1 MNKSSK
7 SIHTS
12 GGPNRWD
19 TSRFMCLA
27 KAHIAESTPRFVRFG
42 WILVG
47 LFVALFV
54 FYMLVIVRTLWGYE
68 TQFLVYWVGLFIT
81 GYAFASIYFEGMS
94 RRGTALL
101 WLMQPASVLEKT
113 LLCALLVAVVYP
125 LAYTA
130 LFLILNVPAT
140 ELSYFIYQ
148 MKYGEESKNSA
159 SYSYEWSQMR
169 HYWPFVFGVDFL
181 GGANEVSLLFKV
193 WGLQAWALAAVL
205 WFKRFGVMLG
215 LVVGF
220 VIMLITFFVLGIA
233 HDAGSVLG
241 VWWDSR
247 PLAEV
252 PLSFH
257 MVSAAFWLGVPGL
270 LWGLVGI
277 NLRDKELP

>member
-47 LFVALFV
+47 LFVAFFV
-54 FYMLVIVRTLWGYE
+54 FYMLISPFWGWRFN

-148 MKYGEESKNSA
+148 MKYGEENKNSA
-159 SYSYEWSQMR
+159 PYSDWSQMR
-169 HYWPFVFGVDFL
+169 HYWPFTFVTDHLERGWEAAML
-181 GGANEVSLLFKV
+181 PMV

-205 WFKRFGVMLG
+205 WFKRFGVILG

-233 HDAGSVLG
+233 HDAWSVLG

-257 MVSAAFWLGVPGL
+257 MVSAAFWLGVPAL